1 MKGQHAAAAEA
12 AGASMRRRRRQLLPP
27 APSLCQAHIRFLFR
41 EPEPPAQHLGG
52 SKETTQCSHPATSG
66 AGARQG
72 KSFGKDQQV
81 PTPSFS
87 QPQEW
92 GARGMW
98 HLGKKWGLESKNIQT

>member
-1 MKGQHAAAAEA
+1 MKGQHAAAAA
-12 AGASMRRRRRQLLPP
+12 AGASMRRRRQLLPP

-41 EPEPPAQHLGG
+41 EPPAQHLGG

-81 PTPSFS
+81 PTPSLS